1 MQAREAYELALI
13 IVDGLRPMCERIEVA
28 GSIRR
33 AREQVNDIDLVVEPK
48 PGQRAQIEERILRR
62 CSKVS
67 GGEHSLIAEMPLVV
81 GGWARKLGVPSV
93 QLDVWFTKPDEPD
106 LLEGK
111 PGNWGTILLCRT
123 GSAVHNIRLAARAKE
138 LGLHW
143 NPYRGVMR
151 GEEIIASRTEEEVFG
166 ALGLQWIPPACR
178 EMETSWDAYTKPEPA
193 RNSREP
199 VRRVSDADA
208 QRMFD
213 RIKAVC
219 AERGSELE
227 HRVMVRRPA

>member
-1 MQAREAYELALI
+1 MIAREAYELAQI

-33 AREQVNDIDLVVEPK
+33 AREQVNDIDLVAEPK
-48 PGQRAQIEERILRR
+48 PGRRGQIEARMLARGRR
-62 CSKVS
+62 VS
-67 GGEHSLIAEMPLVV
+67 SGDQALIAELPLH
-81 GGWARKLGVPSV
+81 GEWARRLGQASV
-93 QLDVWFTKPDEPD
+93 QIDLWFATADEPD
-106 LLEGK
+106 LLGVK

-123 GSAVHNIRLAARAKE
+123 GSAEHNIRLAARAKQ

-151 GEEIIASRTEEEVFG
+151 GEDVIASRTEEEVFG

-178 EMETSWDAYTKPEPA
+178 ESLTLWDTYQLPPPPPPKSPA
-193 RNSREP
+193 RP
-199 VRRVSDADA
+199 VSDADA

-213 RIKAVC
+213 RVKAMC
-219 AERGSELE
+219 AQRGTELDN
-227 HRVMVRRPA
+227 RVMIRRTA